1 MRLNVNCN
9 YCLPYASLV
18 ITVFR
23 VVVGKRNVHVIGE
36 KGPIAIRMAK

>member
-1 MRLNVNCN
+1 MRLKVNCN

-18 ITVFR
+18 INVFR
-23 VVVGKRNVHVIGE
+23 VVGKRNGHVIGE